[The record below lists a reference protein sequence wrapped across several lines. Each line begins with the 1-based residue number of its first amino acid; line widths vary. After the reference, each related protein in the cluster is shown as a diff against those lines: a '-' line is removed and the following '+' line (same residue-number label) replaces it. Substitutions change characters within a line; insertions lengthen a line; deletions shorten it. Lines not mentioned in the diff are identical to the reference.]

1 MEGSDNCRIQ
11 YSGFIAMP
19 LKTFFSQDFS
29 DNSSDSSDPF
39 RVAAEAAE
47 LAELAEF
54 TPRQLGR
61 RNVNKS
67 QHINLP
73 FLQL

>member
-1 MEGSDNCRIQ
+1 
-11 YSGFIAMP
+11 MP
-19 LKTFFSQDFS
+19 ASYNSKFKCFPFFSQDFS
-29 DNSSDSSDPF
+29 DNISDSSDPF
-39 RVAAEAAE
+39 RVVAEALE

-54 TPRQLGR
+54 TPRQLAR